1 MLAQMGLF
9 PFLFFVASSMELMSH
24 NIHTN
29 ATLYPNCPPIAL
41 PLNWD
46 EELPETVQNIRER
59 GGFDLI
65 V

>member
-1 MLAQMGLF
+1 
-9 PFLFFVASSMELMSH
+9 MELMSH

-29 ATLYPNCPPIAL
+29 AILYPNCPPTAL
-41 PLNWD
+41 SLDWD
-46 EELPETVQNIRER
+46 EELPETVQNLRER